1 MELNFNLP
9 DGFRFEEAS
18 HSYWIHDKQIP
29 GVTST
34 IAAASLYP
42 FPPSSG
48 EWPSA
53 AMLRGSIVHQAI
65 DDWYKGKLEDID
77 PEFEGY
83 VFSERRF
90 VEDSGFKM
98 LASEVPL
105 CHTSLFYGCTPD
117 RIGILNEKLVLIDS
131 KTGGECDAYH
141 VQLTANF
148 FAAISLKIPLEAA
161 YLLELKSTGGRP
173 RLIPNRDYGEC
184 WEVFLAALTCA
195 KWRLNHVGNY

>member
-1 MELNFNLP
+1 MTLTFNLP
-9 DGFRFEEAS
+9 DGFRFEEAG

-29 GVTST
+29 GVTSA
-34 IAAASLYP
+34 IAAANLYP
-42 FPPSSG
+42 FLASRG
-48 EWPSA
+48 EVTD
-53 AMLRGSIVHQAI
+53 AMLRGSIVHQAL
-65 DDWYKGKLEDID
+65 DDFYKGTLEQID

-83 VFSERRF
+83 VESERRF
-90 VEDSGFKM
+90 VEDTGFRM

-105 CHTSLFYGCTPD
+105 CHSSLLYGCTPD
-117 RIGILNEKLVLIDS
+117 RIGILGEKLVLIDS

-141 VQLTANF
+141 VQLAANF

-161 YLLELKSTGGRP
+161 YLLELKATGGRP

-195 KWRLNHVGNY
+195 KWRFNHVGNY